1 MKRFIVTVFV
11 LVLGC
16 APAFAGGGK
25 QQSQSGGGAAGKKP
39 ITFYTWW
46 ADAERAM
53 GEAIVAEFEKANPNL
68 RVEQNYVAYNDY
80 HSKLN
85 TVMAS
90 GVPADV
96 FQLNEFLIKEWGS
109 KDVIQDQRPYYL
121 AAGINPEEF
130 SLSSGT
136 FSTGQKLWA
145 ISYGVTTIALFYNRD
160 MLREAGITP
169 PPEDV
174 TKPWTWDQYIAAAKK
189 LTKDANG
196 RTPNDA
202 GFNYDNLIQY
212 GTVMPTSWIYVLPL
226 LYTGNSSVA
235 NSTGTALEIT
245 SPTGIKIVQSIAN
258 LALVDKVAPTVAMT
272 NTNAFSSLPTM
283 LMNGQLGMFI
293 GGTFQ
298 FPDFKNEG
306 YDVGIA
312 QIPSFSGRGDS
323 MTLPGGFVLGKGAEN
338 DAFSLAYFISNYNNW
353 VTASKSSK
361 AALTQLPDTRSTYTD
376 PALNAAWIAQFDA
389 NLAKVAGDIIQKACR
404 PSESIN
410 LKNFSEIMDQTIAPV
425 LDKVWLGSETAQQAL
440 PPLNQVL
447 QGKLQ
452 GVWD

>member
-1 MKRFIVTVFV
+1 
-11 LVLGC
+11 
-16 APAFAGGGK
+16 
-25 QQSQSGGGAAGKKP
+25 
-39 ITFYTWW
+39 
-46 ADAERAM
+46 
-53 GEAIVAEFEKANPNL
+53 
-68 RVEQNYVAYNDY
+68 
-80 HSKLN
+80 
-85 TVMAS
+85 
-90 GVPADV
+90 
-96 FQLNEFLIKEWGS
+96 
-109 KDVIQDQRPYYL
+109 
-121 AAGINPEEF
+121 
-130 SLSSGT
+130 
-136 FSTGQKLWA
+136 
-145 ISYGVTTIALFYNRD
+145 
-160 MLREAGITP
+160 
-169 PPEDV
+169 
-174 TKPWTWDQYIAAAKK
+174 
-189 LTKDANG
+189 
-196 RTPNDA
+196 
-202 GFNYDNLIQY
+202 
-212 GTVMPTSWIYVLPL
+212 
-226 LYTGNSSVA
+226 
-235 NSTGTALEIT
+235 
-245 SPTGIKIVQSIAN
+245 
-258 LALVDKVAPTVAMT
+258 MT

-323 MTLPGGFVLGKGAEN
+323 MTLPGGFVLGKGAGN
-338 DAFSLAYFISNYNNW
+338 DAFSLAHFVSNYNNW

-361 AALTQLPDTRSTYTD
+361 VALTQLPDTRSTYTD